1 LVKLSQFGYSLES
14 GSRPKGGIDSF
25 LQEGCPSLG
34 AEAIGELGKFDFS
47 TAKLIPEDF
56 YKKMKRGL
64 GKDKDI
70 LLYKDGAYIGKV
82 TLFMDDFPYKDYAV
96 NAVLDFISNNPNCV
110 CKVSHLGK
118 RENSSFC
125 IISISSAGKSYRLY
139 ALFRKVSN
147 NQLIQQFRID
157 DVTE

>member
-1 LVKLSQFGYSLES
+1 MAISVTGYATENSVQQICKTLTSGQVQHLENILDANIELSVLGES
-14 GSRPKGGIDSF
+14 VICNK
-25 LQEGCPSLG
+25 E
-34 AEAIGELGKFDFS
+34 
-47 TAKLIPEDF
+47 
-56 YKKMKRGL
+56 
-64 GKDKDI
+64 
-70 LLYKDGAYIGKV
+70 
-82 TLFMDDFPYKDYAV
+82 YAV
-96 NAVLDFISNNPNCV
+96 NVVSDFISNNPNCV

>member
-1 LVKLSQFGYSLES
+1 MRIKIKYIL
-14 GSRPKGGIDSF
+14 P
-25 LQEGCPSLG
+25 
-34 AEAIGELGKFDFS
+34 
-47 TAKLIPEDF
+47 
-56 YKKMKRGL
+56 
-64 GKDKDI
+64 I
-70 LLYKDGAYIGKV
+70 LLMVLATTAFAAEQSVQQICKV
-82 TLFMDDFPYKDYAV
+82 MHTGEVQPLNNIFDSTIEMSILGESVVCNKDYAV